1 MSVLTESVPM
11 GPWQLAACAAV
22 VVCGVAG
29 AVFSA
34 RYHARR
40 DAGQLTDAVFWDAFA
55 GLVIVFPAVLIPS
68 LASPWLGLA
77 AGSLAAAT
85 AVAAYIYSPRAMA
98 RHAARLHQA
107 AEREEL
113 AAAEARHRTALARW
127 QRYELDPACCID
139 FPHMTDVRRPE
150 TAALIKAM
158 KEAERVR
165 AVETAGYLPA
175 VVRLENALGRAE
187 AAAGVRAQ

>member
-1 MSVLTESVPM
+1 MSGITESVPM
-11 GPWQLAACAAV
+11 GPLQLAVCAVV

-40 DAGQLTDAVFWDAFA
+40 DAGQLDAVFWDAFA

-77 AGSLAAAT
+77 TGSLAAAT
-85 AVAAYIYSPRAMA
+85 AAASFVWSPRVMA
-98 RHAARLHQA
+98 WQEARLHRANTLQDL
-107 AEREEL
+107 E
-113 AAAEARHRTALARW
+113 AAAARHRTVLARW

-139 FPHMTDVRRPE
+139 FPDMTDVRRPE
-150 TAALIKAM
+150 TAALIRAM
-158 KEAERVR
+158 REAESLR
-165 AVETAGYLPA
+165 AAEAAGYLPA
-175 VVRLENALGRAE
+175 VARLEHAFGRAE
-187 AAAGVRAQ
+187 AAAGVPSA